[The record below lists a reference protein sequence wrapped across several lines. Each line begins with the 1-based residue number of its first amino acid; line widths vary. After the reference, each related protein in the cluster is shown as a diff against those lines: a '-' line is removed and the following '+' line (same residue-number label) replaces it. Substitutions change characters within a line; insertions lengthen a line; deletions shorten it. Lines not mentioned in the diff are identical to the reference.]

1 MSKTATKALHL
12 PHMRAN
18 PFSPRPLEATDY
30 SLLVG
35 RGTLM
40 SDLQQHLRFGSPRLM
55 ILQGE
60 RGSGRTTILQVLS
73 NLSPTPLPFSYYPE
87 ENPGNTLLSELYCR
101 IAGYESPPSTNTLVE
116 EMVAKLEGKSEDLPL
131 ITFDFPGV
139 GGADLAQVFER
150 LTPVLRRLRA
160 LIIVA
165 LTPAQLAA
173 WSDDLKDEYDIT
185 EPLSDFDSGEI
196 RSLIDTRIRKVSNQG
211 WSAPRTLI
219 DDALAHTGGRPA
231 TLVRHL
237 RDLIDSERGAS
248 TAFTRK
254 QEMLQSMDLKP
265 NDARNRMPSDVQ
277 PLESLDDEVDSVL
290 ELEQETDAEPEEEP
304 EEEPET
310 EPEIEFNWDML
321 EMEPDPEPEEP
332 AEEMHEEIDDIE
344 PDFELPSLEVTD
356 EDEPDMSQALGGAVL
371 QMEPG
376 TEPPAPTH
384 AFGGLAARH
393 RSTNVEIG
401 LDNALR
407 PQAMG
412 PMAAKPDTTMNLP
425 DEEPEIESEETTYWV
440 ADSLPDPDPTP
451 VMDPVAAKSI
461 GDSLRQERP
470 RPTSS
475 NFALDFEK
483 VSSLN
488 DAEISIVEA
497 SIAREISPSD
507 TALQAYLAVG
517 RPRLSQIF
525 NALHK
530 AGILSVRKKGRTRLF
545 RISDQAKAH
554 FSDGHMEV

>member
-18 PFSPRPLEATDY
+18 PFSPRPIEANDY
-30 SLLVG
+30 SLFIG
-35 RGTLM
+35 RSALM
-40 SDLQQHLRFGSPRLM
+40 SDLRHHLRFGSPRLM

-60 RGSGRTTILQVLS
+60 RGSGRTSILQVLS
-73 NLSPTPLPFSYYPE
+73 NLSPSPLPFSYYPE
-87 ENPGNTLLSELYCR
+87 ENPGNTLLSEMYCR
-101 IAGYESPPSTNTLVE
+101 IVGYDAPPTTNTLIE
-116 EMVAKLEGKSEDLPL
+116 EMVAKLEGKSDDLPL

-139 GGADLAQVFER
+139 GGADLDQVFER
-150 LTPVLRRLRA
+150 LTPVLLRLRA
-160 LIIVA
+160 LVIVA

-173 WSDDLKDEYDIT
+173 WSDDLQDVYDIT
-185 EPLSDFDSGEI
+185 EPLPDFDSTEI
-196 RSLIDTRIRKVSNQG
+196 RSLIDARISKVSNQG
-211 WSAPRTLI
+211 WSAPRSLI
-219 DDALAHTGGRPA
+219 DEALSHTGGRPA

-254 QEMLQSMDLKP
+254 KELLQSMDLEP
-265 NDARNRMPSDVQ
+265 NDARSRMPPEVQ
-277 PLESLDDEVDSVL
+277 PLESLDDEIEPVL
-290 ELEQETDAEPEEEP
+290 ESEAETEPEPEPGPEP
-304 EEEPET
+304 EIEFHWDIPET
-310 EPEIEFNWDML
+310 EPE
-321 EMEPDPEPEEP
+321 PEPEFPEDP
-332 AEEMHEEIDDIE
+332 VEEIHEEIDEPE
-344 PDFELPSLEVTD
+344 PDFELPSLDVNDAE
-356 EDEPDMSQALGGAVL
+356 EPDMSQALGGAVL

-376 TEPPAPTH
+376 TEPPAPTN

-393 RSTNVEIG
+393 RSANVEIG

-407 PQAMG
+407 PQATG
-412 PMAAKPDTTMNLP
+412 PMTAKPDKTMHFP
-425 DEEPEIESEETTYWV
+425 TEEPEIESEETTYWI
-440 ADSLPDPDPTP
+440 ADSLPEPEPTP

-461 GDSLRQERP
+461 GDSLRRDRP
-470 RPTSS
+470 GPATST
-475 NFALDFEK
+475 FALDFEK
-483 VSSLN
+483 VSSLS
-488 DAEISIVEA
+488 DADISIVEA

-507 TALQAYLAVG
+507 AALQAYLAVG

>member
-1 MSKTATKALHL
+1 MSKTAAKALHL

-18 PFSPRPLEATDY
+18 PFSPRPIEANDY
-30 SLLVG
+30 SLLIG
-35 RGTLM
+35 RSALM
-40 SDLQQHLRFGSPRLM
+40 SDLRQHLRFGSPRLM
-55 ILQGE
+55 ILLGE
-60 RGSGRTTILQVLS
+60 RGSGRTSILQVLS

-87 ENPGNTLLSELYCR
+87 ENPGNTLLSEMYCR
-101 IAGYESPPSTNTLVE
+101 IAGYDAPPTTNTLVE

-160 LIIVA
+160 LVIVA

-173 WSDDLKDEYDIT
+173 WSDDLQDVYDIT
-185 EPLSDFDSGEI
+185 ESLPDFDSTEI
-196 RSLIDTRIRKVSNQG
+196 RSLINTRISKVSNQG
-211 WSAPRTLI
+211 WSAPQSLI
-219 DDALAHTGGRPA
+219 DEALSHTGGRPT

-254 QEMLQSMDLKP
+254 QDMLQSMDLEP
-265 NDARNRMPSDVQ
+265 NDARIRMPPGVQ
-277 PLESLDDEVDSVL
+277 PLESLDDEIEPILESKAET
-290 ELEQETDAEPEEEP
+290 ELEPEP
-304 EEEPET
+304 
-310 EPEIEFNWDML
+310 EPEIEFHWDIP
-321 EMEPDPEPEEP
+321 EMEPESEPEFPEDP
-332 AEEMHEEIDDIE
+332 PEGIHEEIEEPE
-344 PDFELPSLEVTD
+344 PDFELPSLDVNDTE
-356 EDEPDMSQALGGAVL
+356 EPDMSQPFGGAIL

-384 AFGGLAARH
+384 AFGGLAERH
-393 RSTNVEIG
+393 RSASVEIG

-407 PQAMG
+407 PQATG
-412 PMAAKPDTTMNLP
+412 PMEAKPDKTMHFP
-425 DEEPEIESEETTYWV
+425 TEEPEIESEETTYWI
-440 ADSLPDPDPTP
+440 ADSLPEPEPAP
-451 VMDPVAAKSI
+451 VMDPIAAKSI
-461 GDSLRQERP
+461 GDSLRQDRP
-470 RPTSS
+470 RPATSS
-475 NFALDFEK
+475 FALDFEK
-483 VSSLN
+483 VSSLS

-507 TALQAYLAVG
+507 AALQAYLAVG

>member
-1 MSKTATKALHL
+1 
-12 PHMRAN
+12 
-18 PFSPRPLEATDY
+18 
-30 SLLVG
+30 
-35 RGTLM
+35 
-40 SDLQQHLRFGSPRLM
+40 
-55 ILQGE
+55 
-60 RGSGRTTILQVLS
+60 
-73 NLSPTPLPFSYYPE
+73 
-87 ENPGNTLLSELYCR
+87 
-101 IAGYESPPSTNTLVE
+101 
-116 EMVAKLEGKSEDLPL
+116 
-131 ITFDFPGV
+131 
-139 GGADLAQVFER
+139 
-150 LTPVLRRLRA
+150 
-160 LIIVA
+160 
-165 LTPAQLAA
+165 
-173 WSDDLKDEYDIT
+173 
-185 EPLSDFDSGEI
+185 
-196 RSLIDTRIRKVSNQG
+196 
-211 WSAPRTLI
+211 
-219 DDALAHTGGRPA
+219 
-231 TLVRHL
+231 
-237 RDLIDSERGAS
+237 
-248 TAFTRK
+248 
-254 QEMLQSMDLKP
+254 
-265 NDARNRMPSDVQ
+265 MPSDVQ
-277 PLESLDDEVDSVL
+277 PLESLDDEADPVL

-304 EEEPET
+304 EEEPEA

-332 AEEMHEEIDDIE
+332 AEEMHEEIDDTE

-440 ADSLPDPDPTP
+440 ADSLPEPESTP
-451 VMDPVAAKSI
+451 VMDPIAAKSI

-470 RPTSS
+470 QPSSS

-507 TALQAYLAVG
+507 AALQAYLAVG

>member
-1 MSKTATKALHL
+1 MSKTAAKALHL

-18 PFSPRPLEATDY
+18 PFSPRPIEANDY
-30 SLLVG
+30 SLLIG
-35 RGTLM
+35 RSALM
-40 SDLQQHLRFGSPRLM
+40 SDLRQHLRFGSPRLM
-55 ILQGE
+55 ILLGE
-60 RGSGRTTILQVLS
+60 RGSGRTSILQVLS

-87 ENPGNTLLSELYCR
+87 ENPGNTLLSEMYCR
-101 IAGYESPPSTNTLVE
+101 IAGYDAPPTTNTLVE

-160 LIIVA
+160 LVIVA

-173 WSDDLKDEYDIT
+173 WSDDLQDVYDIT
-185 EPLSDFDSGEI
+185 ESLPDFDSTEI
-196 RSLIDTRIRKVSNQG
+196 RSLINTRISKVSNQG
-211 WSAPRTLI
+211 WSAPQSLI
-219 DDALAHTGGRPA
+219 DEALSHTGGRPT

-254 QEMLQSMDLKP
+254 QDMLQSMDLEP
-265 NDARNRMPSDVQ
+265 NDARIRMPPEVQ
-277 PLESLDDEVDSVL
+277 PLESLDDEVEPVL
-290 ELEQETDAEPEEEP
+290 EPEVETELESEP
-304 EEEPET
+304 
-310 EPEIEFNWDML
+310 EPEIEFHWDIP
-321 EMEPDPEPEEP
+321 EMEPESEPEFPEDP
-332 AEEMHEEIDDIE
+332 PEGIHEEIEEPE
-344 PDFELPSLEVTD
+344 PDFELPSLDVNDTE
-356 EDEPDMSQALGGAVL
+356 EPDMSQPFGGAIL

-384 AFGGLAARH
+384 AFGGLAERH
-393 RSTNVEIG
+393 RSASVEIG

-407 PQAMG
+407 PQATG
-412 PMAAKPDTTMNLP
+412 PMAAKPDKTMHFST
-425 DEEPEIESEETTYWV
+425 EEPEIESEETTYWI
-440 ADSLPDPDPTP
+440 ADSLPEPEPAP
-451 VMDPVAAKSI
+451 VMDPIAAKSI
-461 GDSLRQERP
+461 GDSLRQDRP
-470 RPTSS
+470 RPATSS
-475 NFALDFEK
+475 FALDFEK
-483 VSSLN
+483 VSSLS

-507 TALQAYLAVG
+507 AALQAYLAVG

-525 NALHK
+525 NSLHK